1 MGKVLIAGIG
11 GGKKEKGK
19 GYNLADYYIDNENNL
34 YVDRTFV
41 TSVLEEH
48 YKIDKTIYIGTVGSM
63 WDELYL
69 HYSTGE
75 LSLEDEDYIDELEN
89 TIINTTKDSDVS
101 KINIE
106 KFNKLKNNIEKLAI
120 EYNFSEDFLNK
131 KIEVYFTN
139 R

>member
-1 MGKVLIAGIG
+1 MAKILIAGIG

-34 YVDRTFV
+34 YKDRTFI

-48 YKIDKTIYIGTVGSM
+48 YKTDKTIYIGTVGSM

-101 KINIE
+101 KIN
-106 KFNKLKNNIEKLAI
+106 K
-120 EYNFSEDFLNK
+120 
-131 KIEVYFTN
+131 
-139 R
+139 